1 MTNMTNTIILAPN
14 AFKGSL
20 RAVQAAEAMAR
31 GLADSGLQ
39 RELDLMPVADGGDG
53 TLDVLLAGGGRRV
66 TCTADDPLGRPRD
79 SEFGLLDDGRTAVVE
94 MARASGL
101 ALLTRDE
108 RDPMR
113 ASTHGT
119 GQLMIKAAE
128 LGARTIIVGVGG
140 SATVDGGAGCLQ
152 AMGVRLLDA
161 EGRDLPPGA
170 AGLARLASIDLQ
182 GLHPALRDVRIRV
195 ACDVDN
201 PVLGERG
208 SARVFAPQKGAT
220 PEQVPQLEANLGH
233 FFTLAAGIGRDVRD
247 MAGAG
252 AAGALAGGLTAL
264 AGASLESGSDLVLNQ
279 IGADERIARA
289 CLVVTAEGRLDSQS
303 LGGKGPVGVQRRAAA
318 HNVPVV
324 ALAGEVLGSDA
335 LFTQAGFRAVAS
347 ICDGPTSLEDAMR
360 RTAEAVECGARR
372 LGLLMRLGADVL
384 AGSRN

>member
-1 MTNMTNTIILAPN
+1 MSKTILLAPN

-31 GLADSGLQ
+31 GLRASGLDSG
-39 RELDLMPVADGGDG
+39 LDLMPVADGGDG
-53 TLDVLLAGGGRRV
+53 TLDVLLASGGERV
-66 TCTADDPLGRPRD
+66 ECEALDPLGRLIR
-79 SEFGLLDDGRTAVVE
+79 SELGLLGDGSAAVVE

-101 ALLTRDE
+101 ALLSRAE

-113 ASTHGT
+113 ATTHGT
-119 GQLMIKAAE
+119 GQLMIRAAE

-152 AMGVRLLDA
+152 ALGVRLLD
-161 EGRDLPPGA
+161 EHGRDLPPGA
-170 AGLARLASIDLQ
+170 AHLSRLRSIRTD
-182 GLHPALRDVRIRV
+182 GLHPALKGVAIRV

-220 PEQVPQLEANLGH
+220 QEQMPALEAGLAH
-233 FFTLAAGIGRDVRD
+233 FFALAAGNGGRDVRD
-247 MAGAG
+247 TPGAG
-252 AAGALAGGLTAL
+252 AAGALAGGLAAVL
-264 AGASLESGSDLVLNQ
+264 GASLESGSDLVLGQ
-279 IGADERIARA
+279 IGAEERIARA
-289 CLVVTAEGRLDSQS
+289 RLVVTAEGRLDSQT
-303 LGGKGPVGVQRRAAA
+303 LGGKGPLGVVRRAAR

-324 ALAGEVLGSDA
+324 ALAGEILGPDA
-335 LFTQAGFRAVAS
+335 LFAQAGFHAVAS

-372 LGLLMRLGADVL
+372 LGLLLRLGADVL
-384 AGSRN
+384 P